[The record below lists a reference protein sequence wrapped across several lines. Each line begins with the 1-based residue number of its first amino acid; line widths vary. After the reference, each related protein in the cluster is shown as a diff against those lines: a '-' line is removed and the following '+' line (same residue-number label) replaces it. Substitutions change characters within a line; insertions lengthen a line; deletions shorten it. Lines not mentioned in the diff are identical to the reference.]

1 MMLVKEGLFCFIL
14 FTWILLIQGRP
25 QGDSMTKTSEKPEP
39 YEYQYKVED
48 KPSGNYY
55 GQNEVGKDTGRI
67 EGSYFV
73 YLPDGRLMTVTYYVD
88 GESGFVPKI
97 TFQDNASPFGNT
109 ESNSIQR
116 R

>member
-1 MMLVKEGLFCFIL
+1 MMFVKGLFCFVL
-14 FTWILLIQGRP
+14 FASILLIQGRP

>member
-1 MMLVKEGLFCFIL
+1 MKWRRKFYRNNIL
-14 FTWILLIQGRP
+14 YRYLQYFDFPKLYIYKIFNW
-25 QGDSMTKTSEKPEP
+25 SNYFK

-97 TFQDNASPFGNT
+97 TFQDNASPFGNS